1 MTFTDEQ
8 FELLT
13 KALPHFES
21 ARRER
26 VRNAP
31 RWLTEQTIS
40 IYEAATGKR
49 MLHKNLS
56 CAVCVLRVYQAVGK
70 LYFDDLKNHQNN
82 NFKDKLERENF
93 EDLKNHQNN
102 DKMTSDETKNIET
115 KDNDTGSKTKKRN
128 AKPKTGDKKKK
139 E

>member
-1 MTFTDEQ
+1 MTFTDKQ
-8 FELLT
+8 WELL
-13 KALPHFES
+13 KQASPHFEN

-31 RWLTEQTIS
+31 RWLTQQVIDV
-40 IYEAATGKR
+40 YESATGKH
-49 MLHKNLS
+49 MFHKDLS
-56 CAVCVLRVYQAVGK
+56 CAVCVLRIYQTVGK

-82 NFKDKLERENF
+82 
-93 EDLKNHQNN
+93 
-102 DKMTSDETKNIET
+102 DKMTSNETKNIET
-115 KDNDTGSKTKKRN
+115 KEDDTGSKTKKRN